1 MEDLE
6 RHLCNKWKKNI
17 NQLAKAANS
26 LKLRPKPKA
35 HYLSIW
41 VREMDNFFKILM
53 VQKDIKE
60 CT

>member
-6 RHLCNKWKKNI
+6 RHLRNKRKKDI
-17 NQLAKAANS
+17 DQLAKAANS

-41 VREMDNFFKILM
+41 VYKMDNFFKILM
-53 VQKDIKE
+53 V
-60 CT
+60 